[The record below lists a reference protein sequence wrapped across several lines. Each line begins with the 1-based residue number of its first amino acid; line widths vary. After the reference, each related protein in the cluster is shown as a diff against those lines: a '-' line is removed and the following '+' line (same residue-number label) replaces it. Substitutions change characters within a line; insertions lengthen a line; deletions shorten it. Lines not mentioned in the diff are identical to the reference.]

1 MSAAVVGADKTFP
14 SMLRCFEASTP
25 KARIS
30 RQKDLR
36 EIDESNVKK
45 MPASTIRE
53 IDESN
58 VKKMPASTMSLILRY
73 ACLVSSSSLGTRR
86 PKREKRELTARF
98 Y

>member
-45 MPASTIRE
+45 MPAST
-53 IDESN
+53 
-58 VKKMPASTMSLILRY
+58 MSLILRY